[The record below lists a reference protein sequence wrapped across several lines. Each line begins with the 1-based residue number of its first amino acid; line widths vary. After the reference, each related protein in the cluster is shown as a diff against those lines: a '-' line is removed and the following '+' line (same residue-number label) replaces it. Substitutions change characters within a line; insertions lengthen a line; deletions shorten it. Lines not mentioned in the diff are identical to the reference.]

1 MEIMNPSLI
10 TLVVYFTVG
19 LIILNILSYY
29 SRRTNLLPHVIW
41 TLGIGM
47 LYGALSHFSAL
58 NIVMFTI
65 DPHVIF
71 FTLIPILIFASSKNM
86 CLHHFRKVLREST
99 ILATLGIII
108 SALIVALILF
118 YLLDVP
124 FLTSLLFGVIISAT
138 DPIAVGAILHESKN
152 ISAEKKMLIEGESIL
167 NDGFV
172 VAIFAT
178 LSLLV
183 LESKEINLYLSGWSL
198 VLNIFLALGLG
209 ALLGRIARAILR
221 IWRNESPELTM
232 NITIA
237 LAFSSFILAEFFHI
251 PGILAIFAAALAFGY
266 KPDESLE
273 KTQVTQRNIWE
284 YLEYL
289 ANQILFFFLGAS
301 FFAQTSLELITLSTI
316 VISVL
321 ILFFSRFLAIFILKP
336 LLRIEGNKVNTK
348 DFWLLNLSGSRGA
361 VSIALI
367 LLLPDDFTYKPLFLT
382 LAFLI
387 VIVSLV
393 FYPIILKRSLK
404 IS

>member
-1 MEIMNPSLI
+1 MNPSLI

-289 ANQILFFFLGAS
+289 ANQILFFFL
-301 FFAQTSLELITLSTI
+301 
-316 VISVL
+316 V
-321 ILFFSRFLAIFILKP
+321 R
-336 LLRIEGNKVNTK
+336 
-348 DFWLLNLSGSRGA
+348 
-361 VSIALI
+361 
-367 LLLPDDFTYKPLFLT
+367 
-382 LAFLI
+382 
-387 VIVSLV
+387 VSL
-393 FYPIILKRSLK
+393 PKHH
-404 IS
+404 

>member
-1 MEIMNPSLI
+1 MNPSLI

-152 ISAEKKMLIEGESIL
+152 ISAEKRCL
-167 NDGFV
+167 
-172 VAIFAT
+172 
-178 LSLLV
+178 
-183 LESKEINLYLSGWSL
+183 
-198 VLNIFLALGLG
+198 
-209 ALLGRIARAILR
+209 
-221 IWRNESPELTM
+221 
-232 NITIA
+232 
-237 LAFSSFILAEFFHI
+237 
-251 PGILAIFAAALAFGY
+251 
-266 KPDESLE
+266 
-273 KTQVTQRNIWE
+273 
-284 YLEYL
+284 
-289 ANQILFFFLGAS
+289 
-301 FFAQTSLELITLSTI
+301 
-316 VISVL
+316 
-321 ILFFSRFLAIFILKP
+321 
-336 LLRIEGNKVNTK
+336 
-348 DFWLLNLSGSRGA
+348 
-361 VSIALI
+361 
-367 LLLPDDFTYKPLFLT
+367 
-382 LAFLI
+382 
-387 VIVSLV
+387 
-393 FYPIILKRSLK
+393 
-404 IS
+404 

>member
-1 MEIMNPSLI
+1 MNPSLI

-138 DPIAVGAILHESKN
+138 NPIAVGAILHESKN